1 LSLPAGAQ
9 SDDVIPAVTR
19 LISFDL
25 MKVFSGFPE
34 QNCVHT
40 NREFAIEKGLPDAVT
55 QGMQTYAYLLEMLVT
70 HFGNDWHASGRVAVS
85 FIKMVLPGD
94 TVTARGT
101 VVEREP
107 LGDRTRLRLE
117 VWVENQHQAKVIAG
131 EASVVI

>member
-1 LSLPAGAQ
+1 MNVQIGDTVP
-9 SDDVIPAVTR
+9 PVTKE
-19 LISFDL
+19 ISFEL
-25 MKVFSGFPE
+25 MKIFSGFPE

-40 NREFAIEKGLPDAVT
+40 NRDFAIDKGLPDAVT

-70 HFGNDWHASGRVAVS
+70 RFGRDWHRSGRLAVN

-101 VVEREP
+101 VIEKEA

-117 VWVENQHQAKVIAG
+117 VWVENQRQLKVLAG
-131 EASVVI
+131 EASVVV